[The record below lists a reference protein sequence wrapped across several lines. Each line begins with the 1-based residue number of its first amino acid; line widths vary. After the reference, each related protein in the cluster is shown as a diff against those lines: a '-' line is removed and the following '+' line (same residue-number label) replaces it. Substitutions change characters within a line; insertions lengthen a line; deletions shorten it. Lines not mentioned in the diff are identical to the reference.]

1 VMSALLCKKKE
12 DLFSETLNR
21 EEWFEE
27 SPNRIIAS
35 ADFSDGHRE
44 VLLDLQKLILPFW
57 MVN

>member
-1 VMSALLCKKKE
+1 MKKGRPP
-12 DLFSETLNR
+12 FLN
-21 EEWFEE
+21 FESGEIVRKE

-35 ADFSDGHRE
+35 ADFSGDGHRE